1 MDQQYFNESF
11 LKILWI
17 VFFLSII
24 IWYRKVVLH
33 FLQNIIAIL
42 VYPLGTKAKYSF
54 KVLWFLRSPL
64 VEIESLDQLIE
75 KSPIVTRFAM
85 YDEIAYS
92 LESGDIVLFIGKNYN
107 RDYVSAKWSYGSP
120 ITHIGL
126 VIRDSHNNLSLF
138 EATAL
143 YGVILN
149 DLRERIESYDSDMV
163 AIRRLKV
170 ERTQKMQE
178 ELYVLIS
185 ETGGRTHDLH
195 TLKGLIENQEGELV
209 RNLRL
214 GASLED
220 EIFILKERSDKL
232 VV

>member
-42 VYPLGTKAKYSF
+42 VYPLGTKVKYSF
-54 KVLWFLRSPL
+54 KVLWFLRPPL

-143 YGVILN
+143 YGGH
-149 DLRERIESYDSDMV
+149 S
-163 AIRRLKV
+163 K
-170 ERTQKMQE
+170 
-178 ELYVLIS
+178 
-185 ETGGRTHDLH
+185 
-195 TLKGLIENQEGELV
+195 
-209 RNLRL
+209 
-214 GASLED
+214 
-220 EIFILKERSDKL
+220 
-232 VV
+232 